1 MMIQSRFCLKLGG
14 KVRAKLFGKME
25 GKFLEKTQNESEGRK
40 RVDHVCLK
48 ICQLYTRKI
57 CAMKKIV
64 HTAVGKSLIIL
75 SSHWTSKL
83 NNSRHFH
90 SY

>member
-1 MMIQSRFCLKLGG
+1 MKIQSRLCLKLGG
-14 KVRAKLFGKME
+14 KIRAKLFGA
-25 GKFLEKTQNESEGRK
+25 TGRK
-40 RVDHVCLK
+40 IYKKDSKCVRGQKDDGPCLFK
-48 ICQLYTRKI
+48 NMPTIHKEK
-57 CAMKKIV
+57 CAVKKIV

-75 SSHWTSKL
+75 GSHWTIKL